1 MAQQRT
7 IDPTPPREAKLFR
20 NNKSQ
25 AVRIPADFELPG
37 DRVLIRRDGEKLI
50 LEPVRR
56 KNLLEIL
63 AYLKPLGPEDAFPDI
78 DDALLPARDIDP

>member
-1 MAQQRT
+1 MPQPHSD
-7 IDPTPPREAKLFR
+7 DPPPGREAKLFR

-37 DRVLIRRDGEKLI
+37 DRVLIHRDGERLI

-56 KNLLEIL
+56 KNLLAVL
-63 AYLKPLGPEDAFPDI
+63 AELEPLGPEEQFPEF
-78 DDALLPARDIDP
+78 DDGLLPLRGVDL